1 SPTSYQA
8 APSRAC
14 EIEFYGFTSCCQAN
28 IQEKPF
34 LFKPLALVGKMQL
47 RRGAAFRPIV
57 ECWRG

>member
-1 SPTSYQA
+1 
-8 APSRAC
+8 
-14 EIEFYGFTSCCQAN
+14 
-28 IQEKPF
+28 